1 MQDLQIFK
9 FDNQNVRTMTIDEEP
24 YFVGKDVATI
34 LGYSNSR
41 KALIDH
47 VDDEDKR
54 DGVTIRDAIGR
65 NQAAVVINESGLYSL
80 IISSKLPTAKKFKHW
95 VTSEVLPTIRKHGAY
110 LSDEKIEEVLTN
122 PDTIIKLATQLKEER
137 EARLI
142 AEQQVNELKP
152 KATYYDRI
160 LSNPALVTITVIAK
174 DYGMSGIAMNK
185 KLHELGVQYR
195 QGSIWLLY
203 SKYQKLGWTQSETHM
218 IERNDGTE
226 KAVVNTKW
234 TQKGRLGLY
243 ELLKQND
250 VLPLIE
256 KKKSKTL
263 VS

>member
-1 MQDLQIFK
+1 MKELKTFEFETQK
-9 FDNQNVRTMTIDEEP
+9 VRTLTIDEKP
-24 YFVGKDVATI
+24 YFVGKDVADI
-34 LGYSNSR
+34 LGYKNGSR
-41 KALIDH
+41 DINAH
-47 VDDEDKR
+47 VDEEDRLRYQISTAGQLR
-54 DGVTIRDAIGR
+54 DQTI
-65 NQAAVVINESGLYSL
+65 INESGLYSL
-80 IISSKLPTAKKFKHW
+80 ILLSKLPTAKKFKRW
-95 VTSEVLPTIRKHGAY
+95 VTSEVLPAIRKHGAY
-110 LSDEKIEEVLTN
+110 MTDQKIEEVLTD
-122 PDTIIKLATQLKEER
+122 PDTIIQLATQLKEER

-160 LSNPALVTITVIAK
+160 LANPALVTITVIAK
-174 DYGMSGIAMNK
+174 DYGMSGAAMNK
-185 KLHELGVQYR
+185 KLHQLGVQYR
-195 QGSIWLLY
+195 QGNIWLLY

-256 KKKSKTL
+256 KDE
-263 VS
+263 VA

>member
-1 MQDLQIFK
+1 MQDLQIFN
-9 FDNQNVRTMTIDEEP
+9 FDNQNVRTMTIDNEP

-47 VDDEDKR
+47 VDDEDK
-54 DGVTIRDAIGR
+54 GVTKCDTLGGVQNLA
-65 NQAAVVINESGLYSL
+65 VINESGLYSL
-80 IISSKLPTAKKFKHW
+80 IMSSKLPTAKKFKHW

-110 LSDEKIEEVLTN
+110 LSDEKIEEVLTD

-256 KKKSKTL
+256 KKKSKTMA
-263 VS
+263 S

>member
-1 MQDLQIFK
+1 MHNIQLFK
-9 FDNQNVRTMTIDEEP
+9 FEDQKVRTMTIDEEP

-34 LGYSNSR
+34 LGYTNYR
-41 KALIDH
+41 DALKRH
-47 VDDEDKR
+47 VDDDDK
-54 DGVTIRDAIGR
+54 GVVKLDTLGG
-65 NQAAVVINESGLYSL
+65 NQSITVINESGLYSL
-80 IISSKLPTAKKFKHW
+80 IIGSKLPTAKKFKHW

-110 LSDEKIEEVLTN
+110 LSDEKIEEVLTD

-160 LSNPALVTITVIAK
+160 LANPALVTITVIAK

-256 KKKSKTL
+256 KKKSKTMA
-263 VS
+263 S